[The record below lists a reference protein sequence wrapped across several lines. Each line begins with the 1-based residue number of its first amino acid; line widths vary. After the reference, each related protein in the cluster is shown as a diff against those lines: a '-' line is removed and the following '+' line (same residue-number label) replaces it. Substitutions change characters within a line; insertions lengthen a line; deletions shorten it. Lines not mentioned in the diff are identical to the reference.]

1 MTNLFLY
8 LAFVG
13 GEILHVLKRASLA
26 AQSTTNH
33 YTILSYIKFNWPV
46 FLVRGAL
53 GLVLFSLWLH
63 SPAILSFLGL
73 TVPTAFPETKAVA
86 FGFGYFADS
95 FLDYVGQKIPWWGR
109 EVPTA
114 N

>member
-8 LAFVG
+8 MAFVG
-13 GEILHVLKRASLA
+13 GQILHLLKRASQA
-26 AQSTTNH
+26 ARSTTNH
-33 YTILSYIKFNWPV
+33 YTILSYKFSWPV

-53 GLVLFSLWLH
+53 NLVLFSLWLH
-63 SPAILSFLGL
+63 SPWILSFLGL

-86 FGFGYFADS
+86 FGVGYFADS
-95 FLDYVGQKIPWWGR
+95 FLEHVDQKIRWWGR